1 MDLVDNGYIVGVCSK
16 GRQQREKQQRG
27 NYGED
32 WSWKNPLLQQKLP
45 IPLRKRMQPG
55 EIFLENA
62 IVKVQRWIA
71 VVINNCMDQ
80 GTGLLEQGT
89 VSLQL

>member
-32 WSWKNPLLQQKLP
+32 
-45 IPLRKRMQPG
+45 
-55 EIFLENA
+55 
-62 IVKVQRWIA
+62 
-71 VVINNCMDQ
+71 
-80 GTGLLEQGT
+80 
-89 VSLQL
+89 